1 MASID
6 LKWHQWPQISQV
18 EFLDKNWILAQCAL
32 IVANF
37 SNVHCI
43 QLDSKETF
51 PNEICCI
58 GWLSTNFQ
66 RAWTSKEH
74 QEFEGLLSSQQC
86 TVICSNCNKNLSFST
101 FFSYSNPKLHNYK
114 FSLLCEHW
122 TCKKKFRIWW
132 ENIFSL
138 FTFWEWLSEY
148 SIFYFARIG

>member
-1 MASID
+1 MKLGELGKASFGILYFGELASNGLNWPQIASID
-6 LKWHQWPQISQV
+6 LKWHQWPQINQV

-101 FFSYSNPKLHNYK
+101 FF
-114 FSLLCEHW
+114 F
-122 TCKKKFRIWW
+122 
-132 ENIFSL
+132 IF
-138 FTFWEWLSEY
+138 
-148 SIFYFARIG
+148 

>member
-101 FFSYSNPKLHNYK
+101 FFHILTQNSIITSFLFCVNTELAKK
-114 FSLLCEHW
+114 SLGSDE
-122 TCKKKFRIWW
+122 K
-132 ENIFSL
+132 IFSPCSH
-138 FTFWEWLSEY
+138 SE
-148 SIFYFARIG
+148 SGFQNIPFSTLQE